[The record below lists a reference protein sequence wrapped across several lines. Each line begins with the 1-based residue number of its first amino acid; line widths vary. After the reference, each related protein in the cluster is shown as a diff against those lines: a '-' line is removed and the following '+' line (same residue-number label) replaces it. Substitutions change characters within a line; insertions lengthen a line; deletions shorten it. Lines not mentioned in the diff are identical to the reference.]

1 MRLLMVSAAIY
12 YSVSVVPCYLVPKIT
27 CQGDATLGKR
37 GLDSGSFVLRHI
49 VCDQLRHVP
58 AHGP

>member
-1 MRLLMVSAAIY
+1 MRLLMFSAAFY
-12 YSVSVVPCYLVPKIT
+12 YSVVPCYLVPKIM

-37 GLDSGSFVLRHI
+37 GLDSGSLVLRHI
-49 VCDQLRHVP
+49 VRDQLRHVP